1 LTTLNWF
8 SELYLEIHK
17 AYRRKIFVGTRR
29 KVMKRL
35 HVSWIQLI
43 VIISVLGFAL
53 GCRSPFT
60 EGVSSNTKGLTT
72 YTIVTNPDPIGG
84 PDSALMA
91 TLYAGKTYD
100 VGTVEVWLADES
112 LCVRYTTI
120 WSLVET
126 HFDVVADPSLFP
138 QTNNSNPKPA
148 QFKHKTTH
156 DPGTFTYEFCV
167 PIPEGDILYFAAHA
181 EIEKWIDGAC
191 VKEESAW
198 ADGYEFPGANWATYF
213 VGQKQLD
220 PFSWMYGYW
229 IQDEYAGPTSDYLE
243 IREDG
248 TYWWWINY
256 DGSGGID
263 ESGTWYVDSGLLII
277 VMEGMEV
284 PTEVVK
290 LSDDEFNLIMFGE
303 EEHFYRK
310 GTEPYWVFDLPPT
323 PLPVSSD
330 WTERIINDDE
340 VQLFTFQAPVS
351 GTYGISWKQAGDP
364 DLPDY
369 SAEIDVFAYRSDQET
384 LIFGKEMS
392 GYPAPMLVLL
402 DMDETIFIIV
412 EMDIAG
418 TYGIR
423 VLSPIQ

>member
-1 LTTLNWF
+1 ML
-8 SELYLEIHK
+8 
-17 AYRRKIFVGTRR
+17 
-29 KVMKRL
+29 KVKR
-35 HVSWIQLI
+35 
-43 VIISVLGFAL
+43 VLGLAGILVLVL
-53 GCRSPFT
+53 GLLFGCARLFWNDDAQSGWYIRLNIGYPGAKAI
-60 EGVSSNTKGLTT
+60 GVGE
-72 YTIVTNPDPIGG
+72 
-84 PDSALMA
+84 
-91 TLYAGKTYD
+91 YD
-100 VGTVEVWLADES
+100 VTGLSIAVYDPGDQLLDAIEWDAVEGPKSYVVQVNQAGTHHIEV
-112 LCVRYTTI
+112 
-120 WSLVET
+120 T
-126 HFDVVADPSLFP
+126 HFGDNNGEVVEA
-138 QTNNSNPKPA
+138 N
-148 QFKHKTTH
+148 
-156 DPGTFTYEFCV
+156 
-167 PIPEGDILYFAAHA
+167 
-181 EIEKWIDGAC
+181 
-191 VKEESAW
+191 ESAEFNIQPTVITVIDVTPGMVGLIRV
-198 ADGYEFPGANWATYF
+198 DGE
-213 VGQKQLD
+213 VVSD
-220 PFSWMYGYW
+220 PFAWLHGYW
-229 IQDEYAGPTSDYLE
+229 IQDEYAAPTSDYLE

-310 GTEPYWVFDLPPT
+310 GTEPYWVFDLPST
-323 PLPVSSD
+323 PLTVSSD

-351 GTYGISWKQAGDP
+351 GTYGISWKQVGDP

-369 SAEIDVFAYRSDQET
+369 SAGIDVFAYRSDQET

-402 DMDETIFIIV
+402 DMDETIYIVV

-423 VLSPIQ
+423 VLQPVP

>member
-1 LTTLNWF
+1 M
-8 SELYLEIHK
+8 S
-17 AYRRKIFVGTRR
+17 
-29 KVMKRL
+29 KVKR
-35 HVSWIQLI
+35 
-43 VIISVLGFAL
+43 VLGFAGILVLVL
-53 GCRSPFT
+53 GLLFGCARLFWNEEAQSGWYIRLNVGYPGAKAIGVEEYDVTQVDVGIFAPGETLPF
-60 EGVSSNTKGLTT
+60 
-72 YTIVTNPDPIGG
+72 YTITWYAEDG
-84 PDSALMA
+84 SASYLIPVSEQGE
-91 TLYAGKTYD
+91 YRI
-100 VGTVEVWLADES
+100 EV
-112 LCVRYTTI
+112 
-120 WSLVET
+120 T
-126 HFDVVADPSLFP
+126 HFGEDNGEPVEA
-138 QTNNSNPKPA
+138 K
-148 QFKHKTTH
+148 
-156 DPGTFTYEFCV
+156 
-167 PIPEGDILYFAAHA
+167 
-181 EIEKWIDGAC
+181 
-191 VKEESAW
+191 ESASFNIS
-198 ADGYEFPGANWATYF
+198 AMVITVIDITPGAVGMIEVDGENVGDPWAW
-213 VGQKQLD
+213 L
-220 PFSWMYGYW
+220 YGYW

-263 ESGTWYVDSGLLII
+263 DSGTWYIDDGLLII

-402 DMDETIFIIV
+402 DMDETIYIIV

-418 TYGIR
+418 IYGIR
-423 VLSPIQ
+423 VLQLAP